1 MFRRSGRQADRNKIT
16 SAGNRSPVLEVA
28 HEAKHSD
35 SVDSAS
41 LAAPRYSNTV

>member
-1 MFRRSGRQADRNKIT
+1 MLHRSGRQVDRSKIT

-41 LAAPRYSNTV
+41 LAAPRCSNTV